1 MVGSRSLLL
10 QRLFVRN
17 YAYNSFDVLNPSP
30 LFYPCSSKPKIS
42 GATAIRK
49 PSSFRRSIVCQSFE
63 TLLWICM
70 KATETTWPLL
80 PLVFSYLSSDENRF
94 TQHAADRSHPII
106 SFDFLTKFS
115 LPNA

>member
-1 MVGSRSLLL
+1 
-10 QRLFVRN
+10 
-17 YAYNSFDVLNPSP
+17 
-30 LFYPCSSKPKIS
+30 
-42 GATAIRK
+42 
-49 PSSFRRSIVCQSFE
+49 
-63 TLLWICM
+63 M